1 MAFPT
6 STMIGVS
13 FASHDD
19 TAKFKVG
26 TVAKGT
32 DGSEWV
38 YVEASNAIGQY
49 KWAAI
54 DENFLAVAG
63 TSALADAFHGIGIA
77 PVAFLS
83 SDYGWIQVEGT
94 AIATFSG
101 TATADISLYTSA
113 TAGEFDDVT
122 SGAEIEG
129 ITLVTAVSTQ
139 SQTATV
145 IMRNVH
151 RNHAGSGGASN

>member
-13 FASHDD
+13 FALHDD

-26 TVAKGT
+26 TVCKGS

-38 YVEASNAIGQY
+38 YVEASNTVSASH
-49 KWAAI
+49 WVAI
-54 DENFLAVAG
+54 DENHLAVAG
-63 TSALADAFHGIGIA
+63 TSALADVMHGIGIA

-83 SDYGWIQVEGT
+83 SDYGWVQVEG
-94 AIATFSG
+94 IATAAFDG
-101 TATADISLYTSA
+101 TASADINLYTSA
-113 TAGEFDDVT
+113 TAGQFSDIT
-122 SGAEIEG
+122 SGSKIEG

-139 SQTATV
+139 NQTATV

-151 RNHAGSGGASN
+151 RNWAGAAN